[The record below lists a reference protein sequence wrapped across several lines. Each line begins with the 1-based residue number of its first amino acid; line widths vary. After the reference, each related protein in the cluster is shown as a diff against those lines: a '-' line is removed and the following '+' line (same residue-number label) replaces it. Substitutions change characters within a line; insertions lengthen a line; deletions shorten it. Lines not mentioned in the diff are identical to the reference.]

1 LTSIVTEQLPLAAI
15 PPPARVSVSKPAFT
29 VAVPPQVF
37 PLTAAAKVRP
47 AGSVS
52 AKPTPV
58 SAISELFVT
67 VIVSALVVP
76 TAIGSA
82 AKTFPIVGSGT
93 TTVSVSLPVVVPVS
107 SVESTTDVVFVCVP
121 PTRPSTAILIVQLES
136 AAIDPP
142 VTESASAPPLIVVV
156 PLHVSVIGAPEYSK
170 PAGKV
175 SEKLTPVRPNGAL
188 FVASIVSTL
197 VAPALIGSSIKVLLI
212 VGRSPTSRS
221 SDPVSVP
228 VNSVELTTLVVFV

>member
-1 LTSIVTEQLPLAAI
+1 
-15 PPPARVSVSKPAFT
+15 VSKPAFT

-76 TAIGSA
+76 TAIGSEA
-82 AKTFPIVGSGT
+82 NAFAIVGSGT
-93 TTVSVSLPVVVPVS
+93 FTVSVSLPVVVPVS
-107 SVESTTDVVFVCVP
+107 SVESTTEVVFVCVP
-121 PTRPSTAILIVQLES
+121 PATPSTLIVIVQLES

-142 VTESASAPPLIVVV
+142 VTEIVPKPPLTVVV
-156 PLHVSVIGAPEYSK
+156 PLQVSVRGAPEYSR
-170 PAGKV
+170 PAGKA

-188 FVASIVSTL
+188 FVAVNVSTL
-197 VAPALIGSSIKVLLI
+197 VAPALIGSGAKLFPM

-228 VNSVELTTLVVFV
+228 VSSVELTTLVVFV